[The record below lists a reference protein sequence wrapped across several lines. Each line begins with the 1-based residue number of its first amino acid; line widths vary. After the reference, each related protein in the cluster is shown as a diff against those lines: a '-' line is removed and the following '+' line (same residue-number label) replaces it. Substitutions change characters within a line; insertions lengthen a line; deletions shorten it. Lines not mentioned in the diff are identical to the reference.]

1 MKAPK
6 NKRIA
11 VKVTSHILIGL
22 VIVFIVLTW
31 IIASSITKD
40 LVRRESDK
48 LTLLATENASVAR
61 EFMESILDKQ
71 SVIVNTILN
80 VTEMEEAQKLQLL
93 SGLIA
98 DTQKSESHALTFFY
112 AAEPNTL
119 MADSPAGYLISST
132 GTGVHSVANM
142 FDGVNQEIYEK
153 AKAGKQMMI
162 ADPFDKTVDG
172 KAYKVISVL
181 LPVVDAQNRVL
192 GVVGANID
200 TPSPQQ
206 CQLQQ
211 RRLQLLY
218 HPNYL
223 RTPDGDYQ

>member
-80 VTEMEEAQKLQLL
+80 VT
-93 SGLIA
+93 
-98 DTQKSESHALTFFY
+98 DRKS
-112 AAEPNTL
+112 
-119 MADSPAGYLISST
+119 
-132 GTGVHSVANM
+132 
-142 FDGVNQEIYEK
+142 
-153 AKAGKQMMI
+153 
-162 ADPFDKTVDG
+162 
-172 KAYKVISVL
+172 
-181 LPVVDAQNRVL
+181 VV
-192 GVVGANID
+192 
-200 TPSPQQ
+200 
-206 CQLQQ
+206 
-211 RRLQLLY
+211 
-218 HPNYL
+218 
-223 RTPDGDYQ
+223 